1 MDCSIMPLKKVKDHF
16 LISTIDFFYP
26 LVEDPYQMGKIGAAN
41 VLSDMYSM
49 GIDEIDN
56 MLMVLGASREMTEED
71 RFISTREMMKGF
83 NDHAHTADTEVSG
96 GQSVLNP
103 WPIIGGVA
111 MSVCHKDDF
120 IAPTGLEIGDVLVLT
135 KPIGTQIAV
144 NMRQAFLKKCD
155 KPGLYSNTKNLLTEE
170 QVVNAYELAAASMEH
185 LNRIGAKLMR
195 KYKSHGAT
203 DVTGFGILGH
213 AENLAQ
219 AQHKDLHIELH
230 SLPIIAGMDKVDKL
244 LPDLFKLF
252 IGTSA
257 ETSGGLLAAFP
268 SEEAAKGFLADLL
281 TEDNIQGHIIG
292 NVQPRLEGS
301 VINTAAISKDVST
314 IEVDKFYVR

>member
-26 LVEDPYQMGKIGAAN
+26 LVENPYQMGKIGAAN

-56 MLMVLGASREMTEED
+56 MLMVLGASREMEEQD

-120 IAPTGLEIGDVLVLT
+120 IPPTGLKIGDVLVLT
-135 KPIGTQIAV
+135 KPLGTQIAV
-144 NMRQAFLKKCD
+144 NMRQAFLKKCTT
-155 KPGLYSNTKNLLTEE
+155 PGLYSNTKDKLTEE
-170 QVVNAYELAAASMEH
+170 QVVKSYEMAAESMEH
-185 LNRIGAKLMR
+185 LNRVGAKLMR
-195 KYKSHGAT
+195 KYKSNGAT

-219 AQHKDLHIELH
+219 AQHEELHIELH
-230 SLPIIAGMDKVDKL
+230 SLPIITGMDVVDGI
-244 LPDLFKLF
+244 LPDLFKLMK
-252 IGTSA
+252 GTSA

-268 SEEAAKGFLADLL
+268 SEEAAKGFISDLL
-281 TEDNIQGHIIG
+281 AEDNIQANIIG
-292 NVQPRLEGS
+292 SVLPRPEGATG
-301 VINTAAISKDVST
+301 NTAAIRPDVKV